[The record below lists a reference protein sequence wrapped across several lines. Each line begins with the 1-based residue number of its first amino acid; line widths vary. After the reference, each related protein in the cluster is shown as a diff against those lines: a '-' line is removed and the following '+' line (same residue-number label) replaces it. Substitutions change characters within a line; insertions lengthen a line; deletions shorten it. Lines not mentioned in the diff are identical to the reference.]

1 MDDFAVAA
9 QSDQGASAVFDLI
22 DEHLTIPLKR
32 LGLVSLFNGIDVVQT
47 THYIKISCRSYV
59 ERICKKYLDGWLGKH
74 YMPSRPTPLPQSESF
89 MKSFLSAVGDS
100 SDNAQIRLDRDMGI
114 KYRNGIGELIYALV
128 TCRPDLSYAVV
139 KCAQATVSPH
149 EIHYHAL
156 RHIMKYL
163 YTTRSDGIYFWRQQL
178 HPTLPSEPLP
188 VMASRPADLLPDNR
202 PSHLATDLHGYV
214 DSDWAT
220 CPRTRRSLTGICV
233 RLAGGT
239 IAYKT
244 KLQPTIAQS
253 STEAEFMGASD
264 FGKIILYVRS
274 VLWDLGVPQHAA
286 SILYEDNDAC
296 TAMAMAQKPT
306 PRTRHMDIKYQVI
319 CEWVERDLLH
329 LKRIHT
335 SVNLADLFTKHLT
348 TSLFYRHTDY
358 VLGHIPPHYTPALT
372 PLSPESSIHTAS
384 TTLFNLASVWSSI
397 AHNPFGPP
405 IP

>member
-1 MDDFAVAA
+1 
-9 QSDQGASAVFDLI
+9 
-22 DEHLTIPLKR
+22 
-32 LGLVSLFNGIDVVQT
+32 
-47 THYIKISCRSYV
+47 
-59 ERICKKYLDGWLGKH
+59 
-74 YMPSRPTPLPQSESF
+74 
-89 MKSFLSAVGDS
+89 
-100 SDNAQIRLDRDMGI
+100 
-114 KYRNGIGELIYALV
+114 
-128 TCRPDLSYAVV
+128 
-139 KCAQATVSPH
+139 
-149 EIHYHAL
+149 
-156 RHIMKYL
+156 MKYL
-163 YTTRSDGIYFWRQQL
+163 YTTKDDGIFFWRQQL

-188 VMASRPADLLPDNR
+188 TVVVSQPTGLLPHDR
-202 PSHLATDLHGYV
+202 PTNLATDLHGYV

-220 CPRTRRSLTGICV
+220 CPRTRRSLTGVCV

-253 STEAEFMGASD
+253 LTKAEFMGASD
-264 FGKIILYVRS
+264 LGKILLYVRS

-306 PRTRHMDIKYQVI
+306 PAPRTRHMDIKYQVI

-335 SVNLADLFTKHLT
+335 TVNLADLFTKNLT

-358 VLGHIPPHYTPALT
+358 VLGHVPPHYTPTHVPGTTTSTAHST
-372 PLSPESSIHTAS
+372 ATAPLF
-384 TTLFNLASVWSSI
+384 TLGSVWSSI
-397 AHNPFGPP
+397 AHNPFGPA